1 MHTLLPLDFMQM
13 GFFLYSRSLPQYE
26 NIIVEQRQT
35 IWMLGSCLI
44 ILLIVFLVMVVVIG
58 IFICRFRNRKS
69 TNNPPLL
76 SVSAEKRE
84 HLDSIYTLIYQYVVT
99 EKHYLDKDIDISEVA
114 RHCNIGKD
122 LVNKALV
129 SKKNM
134 TLLDFVNSYRIEYA
148 GSLLL
153 DPANKTVEVVAGE
166 AGFNTTRTF
175 LRQFKSKYNIST
187 SEYRKLN
194 WNK

>member
-1 MHTLLPLDFMQM
+1 MHTLLPLDFMQT

-58 IFICRFRNRKS
+58 I
-69 TNNPPLL
+69 
-76 SVSAEKRE
+76 SVPAEKRE

-148 GSLLL
+148 GNLLL

>member
-13 GFFLYSRSLPQYE
+13 GFFLYFRSLPQYE

-76 SVSAEKRE
+76 SVPAEKRE

-148 GSLLL
+148 GNLLL

>member
-148 GSLLL
+148 GNLLL
-153 DPANKTVEVVAGE
+153 TLPI
-166 AGFNTTRTF
+166 
-175 LRQFKSKYNIST
+175 RQLKSSQVKPDSTLPVPFYGSLNRNIIFQQASIV
-187 SEYRKLN
+187 N
-194 WNK
+194 

>member
-1 MHTLLPLDFMQM
+1 
-13 GFFLYSRSLPQYE
+13 
-26 NIIVEQRQT
+26 
-35 IWMLGSCLI
+35 
-44 ILLIVFLVMVVVIG
+44 MVVVIG

-99 EKHYLDKDIDISEVA
+99 EKHYLYKDIDISEVA

-134 TLLDFVNSYRIEYA
+134 TLLDLLNSYRIEYS
-148 GSLLL
+148 GNLLI
-153 DPANKTVEVVAGE
+153 DPANKTVEVVEAE

-175 LRQFKSKYNIST
+175 ILQFKSKYNIST